1 MQELIKLL
9 RQSECRLKKNFQ
21 MQRISEGSEFIKRSR
36 DNEGT
41 VSEVGWPPDRPGRV
55 DSFCGLVANF
65 YNLKT
70 NKIPAGRL
78 APEDWLG
85 RYRATTAVG
94 IFA

>member
-41 VSEVGWPPDRPGRV
+41 VSEVG
-55 DSFCGLVANF
+55 
-65 YNLKT
+65 
-70 NKIPAGRL
+70 
-78 APEDWLG
+78 
-85 RYRATTAVG
+85 
-94 IFA
+94 